1 MLQTSKKWQER
12 KEAMEQLLNV
22 AKTPKIA
29 DRDYSELM
37 SALAKV
43 GESRLCFD
51 PSMNF

>member
-1 MLQTSKKWQER
+1 VSKKWQER
-12 KEAMEQLLNV
+12 KEAMEELLNA

-43 GESRLCFD
+43 WLN
-51 PSMNF
+51 NFECACR